1 MPYFETWHCKYL
13 GEVADS
19 VFYEVGL
26 GEWRGMGQKRDNV
39 CFIPISPIIR
49 LVKLAVCVT

>member
-1 MPYFETWHCKYL
+1 MEQCKCL
-13 GEVADS
+13 GEVANS

-26 GEWRGMGQKRDNV
+26 GEWREVGQKRDDV

-49 LVKLAVCVT
+49 LIKLGVCVT